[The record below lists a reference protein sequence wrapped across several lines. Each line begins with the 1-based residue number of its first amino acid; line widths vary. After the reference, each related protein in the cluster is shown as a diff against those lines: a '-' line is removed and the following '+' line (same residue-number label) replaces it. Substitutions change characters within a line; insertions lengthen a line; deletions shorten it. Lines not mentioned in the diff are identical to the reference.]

1 MNTLFIVS
9 CLLLVASTV
18 HADVIDAYLEKTKE
32 QFQNCA
38 KENGFTEQNLR
49 DVFEKDAKAGLE
61 AASCLRECIL
71 KSMDMLKDSKLN
83 MEKVNEFLESV
94 HSENPEMLQNSKNA
108 ALACTEK
115 VKGMKD
121 ECKMAYAFGEC
132 FLDKH

>member
-18 HADVIDAYLEKTKE
+18 HADIIDVYLEKTKE

-49 DVFEKDAKAGLE
+49 NVFNQDAKAGME
-61 AASCLRECIL
+61 AASCLRECTL
-71 KSMDMLKDSKLN
+71 KSMNMLKDSKLN
-83 MEKVNEFLESV
+83 MDMMNEFIEAV
-94 HSENPEMLQNSKNA
+94 HSENPEMVKNLKNA
-108 ALACTEK
+108 AVSCAEK
-115 VKGMKD
+115 VKGMPD
-121 ECKMAYAFGEC
+121 DCKMAYSFVEC